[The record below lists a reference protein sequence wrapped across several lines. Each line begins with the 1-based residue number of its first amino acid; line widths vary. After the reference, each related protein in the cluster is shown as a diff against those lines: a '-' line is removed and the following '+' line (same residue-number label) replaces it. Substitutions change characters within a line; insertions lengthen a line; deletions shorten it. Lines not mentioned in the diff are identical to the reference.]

1 MERWAK
7 KFNSQSE
14 TKKAAVKQAQEELR
28 ALEQKE
34 EELRKKIHLEKSIT
48 SNLAQIASNKVR
60 QIYNILPNIRIPL
73 IRNFR
78 LLEVNL
84 LSPLVGFAYSTQ
96 AKNLSVIRTSQGETS
111 RVKQ

>member
-73 IRNFR
+73 IRNSIIR
-78 LLEVNL
+78 LLEFAFPLGWICL
-84 LSPLVGFAYSTQ
+84 LNSSKKSLSYSNIT
-96 AKNLSVIRTSQGETS
+96 R
-111 RVKQ
+111 

>member
-7 KFNSQSE
+7 KFNNQSE

-48 SNLAQIASNKVR
+48 SNLAQIVSSKVS
-60 QIYNILPNIRIPL
+60 QIILHSEIPFS
-73 IRNFR
+73 RTPDN
-78 LLEVNL
+78 
-84 LSPLVGFAYSTQ
+84 YSDV
-96 AKNLSVIRTSQGETS
+96 LFSVSL
-111 RVKQ
+111 

>member
-34 EELRKKIHLEKSIT
+34 EELRKKINLEKSIT
-48 SNLAQIASNKVR
+48 SNLAQIVSSKVR
-60 QIYNILPNIRIPL
+60 KIKLAPL
-73 IRNFR
+73 
-78 LLEVNL
+78 
-84 LSPLVGFAYSTQ
+84 S
-96 AKNLSVIRTSQGETS
+96 
-111 RVKQ
+111 